1 MERFTRIL
9 MVILPLFSLL
19 CGCSSPARYIVVSE
33 DSTES
38 SPAYRENADQ
48 RFVCLA
54 SADARNHS
62 GLLALRKQSD
72 IQDYERK
79 RTDRQDPVERV
90 LFHLLRQ
97 NYSKASE
104 VLHQNEAAFPE
115 YLRVLL
121 NADLA
126 YEELGRDPAK
136 VTQLIKQYQDA
147 YEIQPCAMSRDLINL
162 RIRQVRYLR

>member
-1 MERFTRIL
+1 
-9 MVILPLFSLL
+9 
-19 CGCSSPARYIVVSE
+19 
-33 DSTES
+33 
-38 SPAYRENADQ
+38 
-48 RFVCLA
+48 
-54 SADARNHS
+54 
-62 GLLALRKQSD
+62 
-72 IQDYERK
+72 
-79 RTDRQDPVERV
+79 